1 MTPRN
6 STSTRVLLLGGGAYY
21 PGTDSVEENVFF
33 FLFFLLQQS
42 GASGAGVTILSAR
55 SPESV
60 QYLVPALSSSDSRL
74 SLNKGAISGVGAVF
88 GLLLASSAS

>member
-1 MTPRN
+1 MFFFSFFFYYSSQERQE
-6 STSTRVLLLGGGAYY
+6 RVL
-21 PGTDSVEENVFF
+21 
-33 FLFFLLQQS
+33 
-42 GASGAGVTILSAR
+42 GVTILSAR

-60 QYLVPALSSSDSRL
+60 QYLVLALSSSDSRL